1 MALIFPYYCY
11 MKKLV
16 LLGVVFM
23 GLVGLYS
30 CGNSEEAKVRDV
42 VTKFRTAI
50 QELKF
55 EEAGSFCEPKTAEM
69 IKSLGGMLAML
80 PQENKDKLQKELFEI
95 SKVEIKGDTATVFY
109 WEGAQIDKSVEASQ
123 MKLAKIAGVWKIY
136 MDKDGLNKE
145 GKEGNQP
152 EIEEGASFGPE
163 SGNMPGAPPSPSGG
177 VRSHNGGEMGP
188 AQLMGADGAQP

>member
-1 MALIFPYYCY
+1 

-16 LLGVVFM
+16 LLGIVFM

-30 CGNSEEAKVRDV
+30 CGNSDEAKVRDV

-80 PQENKDKLQKELFEI
+80 PQENKDKLKKELFEI

-123 MKLAKIAGVWKIY
+123 MTLIKTDGVWKIS
-136 MDKDGLNKE
+136 MNKDGSSKE

-152 EIEEGASFGPE
+152 EIDEVAPFGPE

-188 AQLMGADGAQP
+188 AQLMGTEGAQP

>member
-1 MALIFPYYCY
+1 
-11 MKKLV
+11 MKKSGLIAI
-16 LLGVVFM
+16 VFM
-23 GLVGLYS
+23 GLVGLFS
-30 CGNSEEAKVRDV
+30 CGNREEAKVRDV

-55 EEAGSFCEPKTAEM
+55 EEAGSYCEPKTAEM

-80 PQENKDKLQKELFEI
+80 PQENKDKLKKELFEI

-123 MKLAKIAGVWKIY
+123 MTLIKTDGVWKIS
-136 MDKDGLNKE
+136 MNKDGSNKE
-145 GKEGNQP
+145 GKEGGQP
-152 EIEEGASFGPE
+152 TMEEGASLDSQG
-163 SGNMPGAPPSPSGG
+163 GMQGAPPMPSGG

-188 AQLMGADGAQP
+188 ATLMGADGAQPQ

>member
-1 MALIFPYYCY
+1 
-11 MKKLV
+11 MKKL
-16 LLGVVFM
+16 GFIGIVFM
-23 GLVGLYS
+23 GLVGLFS

-50 QELKF
+50 QELNF
-55 EEAGSFCEPKTAEM
+55 EEASTYCEPKTAQM
-69 IKSLGGMLAML
+69 IQSFWDLLSTL
-80 PQENKDKLQKELFEI
+80 PPENKEKLQKELFEI

-152 EIEEGASFGPE
+152 EIEEVAPFGPE